1 MVSLKNLL
9 STALLASTA
18 FALPPP
24 LRRQTGNET
33 VTQSKRGAAYNDINA
48 VHDLDVN
55 GAISWAYNWAATPG
69 GTLPDGVEFVP
80 MLWGTKSI
88 SDFVA
93 NIETVLFGSNSKY
106 IMGFNEP
113 DLANQAAMSVS
124 DAVSTFKQF
133 IAPHAGRA
141 TLVSPGVTNSGDADK
156 GLSWLRQFLSS
167 CSDCGIGVLAVH
179 WYGTEA
185 RDFTNFVQQAIDL
198 ANQQGLKEVWVTEF
212 ALTTDIS
219 TGGLT
224 SASADFLR
232 QVRPWLDRQSMVTRY
247 AYFWAEEGFLVQGGQ
262 PSQAGWAYIG

>member
-18 FALPPP
+18 FALPSP

-33 VTQSKRGAAYNDINA
+33 VTHSKRGAAYNDINA

-55 GAISWAYNWAATPG
+55 GAISWAYNWAVTPG

-106 IMGFNEP
+106 IMAFNEP
-113 DLANQAAMSVS
+113 DQANQAAMSVS

-133 IAPHAGRA
+133 IAPYAGRA

-156 GLSWLRQFLSS
+156 GLSWLRQFLGS

-185 RDFTNFVQQAIDL
+185 RDFTSFVQQAIDF
-198 ANQQGLKEVWVTEF
+198 ANEQGLKEVWVTEF
-212 ALTTDIS
+212 ALATDIS
-219 TGGLT
+219 TGST

-247 AYFWAEEGFLVQGGQ
+247 AYFWTQEGFLVQGGQ